1 MRLAA
6 VLVSVLALA
15 AAGCASDESEVP
27 FLPSGR
33 AIDSS
38 RSLTPTTHFFGDI
51 VTARVEVR
59 IDRTLL
65 DPAKLR
71 VETQFKPYELV
82 GGMELDRRDL
92 GRYTRLRYDYLLRC
106 LTLGCIPEQLQTELG
121 PEEGAR
127 GERRTFRFP
136 PAQIRYDDPSGE
148 FPSVLRSVS
157 WPPVTSVSRLNEAQS
172 EAEFPFRATPEALP
186 APSYVAVPA
195 LAAGGLL
202 VAGLAL
208 LAWPARLGLRAWRT
222 RRPPVVEEAAAPS
235 LTPLERVL
243 LLVEWA
249 RERPDG
255 DDRRRSLEVLADEL
269 ERTGA
274 ATLSGQASELAWSRN
289 APSPEAVSSL
299 LERVR
304 EEDGFPARA

>member
-1 MRLAA
+1 MRLV
-6 VLVSVLALA
+6 VLLSVLALA
-15 AAGCASDESEVP
+15 AAGCAGDEGDVP
-27 FLPSGR
+27 FLPAGR

-82 GGMELDRRDL
+82 GAMTLDRRDL
-92 GRYTRLRYDYLLRC
+92 GRYTRLRYEYSLRC
-106 LTLGCIPEQLQTELG
+106 LTVGCIPEQLQTELG
-121 PEEGAR
+121 EQEGAR

-148 FPSVLRSVS
+148 FPSVLRGVS

-186 APSYVAVPA
+186 ALSYVAAPA
-195 LAAGGLL
+195 LVAGGLL
-202 VAGLAL
+202 LAGVAL
-208 LAWPARLGLRAWRT
+208 LAWPVRLGLRAWRG
-222 RRPPVVEEAAAPS
+222 RRPLVVEEEEAPS

-269 ERTGA
+269 ERSGA
-274 ATLSGQASELAWSRN
+274 ATLSGQASELAWSRE
-289 APSPEAVSSL
+289 APSPEAVAGL

-304 EEDGFPARA
+304 EEDGLPARA

>member
-6 VLVSVLALA
+6 VLGSVLALA
-15 AAGCASDESEVP
+15 ATGCTGDEGEVP

-51 VTARVEVR
+51 VAARVEVR

-65 DPAKLR
+65 DPARLR
-71 VETQFKPYELV
+71 VETEFKPYELV
-82 GGMELDRRDL
+82 GGMVLDRRDL
-92 GRYTRLRYDYLLRC
+92 GRYTRLRYEYSLRC
-106 LTLGCIPEQLQTELG
+106 LTVGCIPEQLDTELG
-121 PEEGAR
+121 PQEGER

-148 FPSVLRSVS
+148 FPDVLRSVS

-186 APSYVAVPA
+186 VVSYGAYPA
-195 LAAGGLL
+195 LVIGGLL
-202 VAGLAL
+202 LAGLAL
-208 LAWPARLGLRAWRT
+208 LAWPARLGLRAWRA
-222 RRPPVVEEAAAPS
+222 RRPLVVEEEAAPS

-249 RERPDG
+249 RERPEG

-274 ATLSGQASELAWSRN
+274 ATLSRQASELAWSRA
-289 APSPEAVSSL
+289 APSPEAVSGL

-304 EEDGFPARA
+304 EEDGLPARA

>member
-1 MRLAA
+1 MRPV
-6 VLVSVLALA
+6 VLVSALALIA
-15 AAGCASDESEVP
+15 VGCTGDESEVP

-59 IDRTLL
+59 IDREQL

-71 VETQFKPYELV
+71 VEADFKPYEQV
-82 GGMELDRRDL
+82 GEPKRDRRDL
-92 GRYTRLRYDYLLRC
+92 GRYTRLRYEYSLRC

-121 PEEGAR
+121 SQEGAR
-127 GERRTFRFP
+127 GERRTFRFRE
-136 PAQIRYDDPSGE
+136 AQIRYDDPSGE
-148 FPSVLRSVS
+148 FPDLLRSVS

-172 EAEFPFRATPEALP
+172 EAEFPFRASPEALP
-186 APSYVAVPA
+186 PPSYSAAPA
-195 LAAGGLL
+195 LVVGGLL
-202 VAGLAL
+202 LAGLAF
-208 LAWPARLGLRAWRT
+208 LAWPARIGLRAWRE
-222 RRPPVVEEAAAPS
+222 RHRPTVEEEAPI
-235 LTPLERVL
+235 LTPLEQAL
-243 LLVEWA
+243 LLVEWS

-269 ERTGA
+269 ERTGLE
-274 ATLSGQASELAWSRN
+274 TLSGQATALAWSRD
-289 APSPEAVSSL
+289 APSAEAVSEL

-304 EEDGFPARA
+304 EDDGLSDRA